1 MNTRSKHTLE
11 IIEKHK
17 DHFDQRLI
25 EIVDELKS
33 QNTNLLDSVAYKNAQ
48 LPVKS
53 SLLLDLRRRLQILL
67 LKIII

>member
-33 QNTNLLDSVAYKNAQ
+33 QNSNLLDSVAYKNAQ
-48 LPVKS
+48 LS
-53 SLLLDLRRRLQILL
+53 SQKQSIVGFN
-67 LKIII
+67 KIH